1 MRRAVVAGRIAITS
15 GLMLTACMPVVSE
28 TTQIAPT
35 AQPPILGSTPSV
47 EFTTTKTSDGIDT
60 KPTSTPI
67 PTSQFT
73 PIPSFTSTPAVDHL
87 VSSITP
93 VFAFTDTAVAISLTP
108 GLIGP
113 VEIDKLPANTVYKP
127 VHIQNISGKQVDIT
141 LYCTT
146 NKGFQTIL
154 EYNNVGNL
162 FTAIP
167 EGKYS
172 YVMFVG
178 GRQLVGGFSFLTARK
193 LLITIYKDRVAIH

>member
-1 MRRAVVAGRIAITS
+1 
-15 GLMLTACMPVVSE
+15 MLTACMPLGSE
-28 TTQIAPT
+28 TTQIV
-35 AQPPILGSTPSV
+35 PPINTSVLGSTASP
-47 EFTTTKTSDGIDT
+47 ELTPTKTAVDSAA

-67 PTSQFT
+67 PTDRFT
-73 PIPSFTSTPAVDHL
+73 PIPSFTSTLAVDHF

-93 VFAFTDTAVAISLTP
+93 VVPFTDTAVAITSTP
-108 GLIGP
+108 GSIGS
-113 VEIDKLPANTVYKP
+113 VEIDKLPADTLYKP
-127 VHIQNISGKQVDIT
+127 VRIQNSSGKQVDIT

-172 YVMFVG
+172 YVIFVG